1 MKITIKKIS
10 IVLFVLSIFSSDLF
24 AWEGYDS
31 LNNTIV
37 EIDKGNLVR
46 KGETIEILDYSTGQY
61 HSADVESVRQSG
73 GTTEVEVFDYNTG
86 DFRILDMGY

>member
-1 MKITIKKIS
+1 MKLRTSSIKL
-10 IVLFVLSIFSSDLF
+10 IVPLLLLTASRVF
-24 AWEGYDS
+24 AWEGYDP

-46 KGETIEILDYSTGQY
+46 KGEVIEILDYSTGQY
-61 HSADVESVRQSG
+61 HSADVESVRQVG
-73 GTTEVEVFDYNTG
+73 GTTEVEVFDNNTG